1 MRRRRCFGVA
11 LLLQA
16 SIGFAATTVT
26 PGPCGNSAPVFS
38 VVADA
43 HHIIALTESLPE
55 GSYGA
60 PTFTI
65 SGNTIEVHR
74 AVAPTSVNEAC
85 VTDSVD
91 LGTLA
96 AGAYHLVWTDVMP
109 VARTSTFDF
118 AVGSNV
124 AVGTTGFLQPADFQ
138 ALPPLTPTSPVRIV
152 TNYCAMNTKVA
163 AGVANVH
170 GSSIDIDESIVD
182 GAPLQCEQL
191 YDLGLL
197 PAGKYTAT
205 LRQTVV
211 GAGGSTQ
218 TYTQHFIVQQ
228 PSPTASCDPANVSIY
243 PIIRVTPTA
252 AGTAH
257 LHFEAPYGGHA
268 PQLGTPAV
276 GRVETAAFRQIVVYQ
291 ILSDTAGPT
300 TQVLCHAED
309 LDLGALAAGTYQ
321 LEWEFG
327 GSGVGTV
334 QGGAFMWSGTSMQC
348 STTPQFST
356 FPAPASSMSPTTL
369 LLSRLGSPPHNAPT
383 KATVSG
389 NVISVSDFIGTEIS
403 PPPNGPLPPPSCVT
417 SSVTV
422 GPLAPDAYSVKWR
435 DVDLVF
441 PRTYDV
447 GTFALAVGSA
457 PPVAVPLFSPIAL
470 LLVCGILALAGAV
483 ALRR

>member
-65 SGNTIEVHR
+65 SGNTIDVHR
-74 AVAPTSVNEAC
+74 TVAPASASQAC

-163 AGVANVH
+163 AGVASVH

-182 GAPLQCEQL
+182 GSPLQCEQL

-197 PAGKYTAT
+197 AVGKYTAT

-228 PSPTASCDPANVSIY
+228 PSPTASCDPANVSILSDHQSDADGGRHRASALRSA
-243 PIIRVTPTA
+243 IRRPCTA
-252 AGTAH
+252 ARNT
-257 LHFEAPYGGHA
+257 GG
-268 PQLGTPAV
+268 GEGRNRRVPADH
-276 GRVETAAFRQIVVYQ
+276 R
-291 ILSDTAGPT
+291 LSNSERYRRPDDTALVPRRGPRPRSA
-300 TQVLCHAED
+300 CSRD
-309 LDLGALAAGTYQ
+309 IPI
-321 LEWEFG
+321 
-327 GSGVGTV
+327 GVGV
-334 QGGAFMWSGTSMQC
+334 WRERSRDGAG
-348 STTPQFST
+348 
-356 FPAPASSMSPTTL
+356 
-369 LLSRLGSPPHNAPT
+369 RRVH
-383 KATVSG
+383 VVG
-389 NVISVSDFIGTEIS
+389 NVDAVLHDTAVLDVSVACVVNVPHDAVVEPAGVPAAQCADESDGER
-403 PPPNGPLPPPSCVT
+403 
-417 SSVTV
+417 
-422 GPLAPDAYSVKWR
+422 KR
-435 DVDLVF
+435 DQ
-441 PRTYDV
+441 RQ
-447 GTFALAVGSA
+447 
-457 PPVAVPLFSPIAL
+457 
-470 LLVCGILALAGAV
+470 
-483 ALRR
+483 